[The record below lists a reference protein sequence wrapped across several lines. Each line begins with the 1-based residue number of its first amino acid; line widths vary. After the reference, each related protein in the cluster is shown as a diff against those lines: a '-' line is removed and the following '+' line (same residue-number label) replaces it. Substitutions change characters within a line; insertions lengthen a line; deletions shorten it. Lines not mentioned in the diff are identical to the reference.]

1 MINRKTNVKVIE
13 LFGFPGSGKS
23 TISNKLVENLKAN
36 NIIVVAPKR
45 TIDKEL
51 NSFNRYF
58 IKIIFSLKAL
68 LIFNIQLRFLIY
80 KIIKMNNGIT
90 LFKQLINVLYTL
102 SFYNQKDLIV
112 LDEGIIQA
120 LVSASYCQPDSNVIE
135 LLNCLP
141 QLVKEQSIFI
151 YVEIDKDICIQRIQN
166 REDGKSRLDKI
177 NDSIKIKEQ
186 LEHIDQQFKKI
197 QKNIEYCSI
206 DNSFQLAENE
216 IKILLEFCIS
226 KL

>member
-102 SFYNQKDLIV
+102 SFYNQKDL
-112 LDEGIIQA
+112 L
-120 LVSASYCQPDSNVIE
+120 
-135 LLNCLP
+135 
-141 QLVKEQSIFI
+141 F
-151 YVEIDKDICIQRIQN
+151 
-166 REDGKSRLDKI
+166 
-177 NDSIKIKEQ
+177 
-186 LEHIDQQFKKI
+186 
-197 QKNIEYCSI
+197 
-206 DNSFQLAENE
+206 
-216 IKILLEFCIS
+216 
-226 KL
+226 